1 MKQVFADTSYW
12 IAMLNP
18 RDQLHEKAVAVSEEI
33 SVARVV
39 TSEMVLTE
47 LLNALSESGAQ
58 LRRLVARKANALSRN
73 RNVFV
78 VPQTPEQFSN
88 AMKRYE
94 QAADKSW
101 SLTDCA
107 SFQIMEE
114 KQIEA
119 ALTHD
124 RHFAQAGFDTLLR

>member
-47 LLNALSESGAQ
+47 LLNAFSESGAQ
-58 LRRLVARKANALSRN
+58 LRRLVAKKANALGGN
-73 RNVFV
+73 RNVLV

-88 AMKRYE
+88 AVRRYE

-107 SFQIMEE
+107 SFQIMED
-114 KQIEA
+114 KGITMV
-119 ALTHD
+119 LTYD
-124 RHFAQAGFDTLLR
+124 RHFTQAGFEALLR

>member
-47 LLNALSESGAQ
+47 LLNAFSESGAQ
-58 LRRLVARKANALSRN
+58 LRRLVAKKANALGGN
-73 RNVFV
+73 RNVLV

-88 AMKRYE
+88 AVRRYE

-107 SFQIMEE
+107 SFQIMED
-114 KQIEA
+114 KGITMV
-119 ALTHD
+119 LTYD
-124 RHFAQAGFDTLLR
+124 RHFTQTGFEALLR